1 MTYMKLLFVISLLTT
16 LTACNNQNKA
26 IELQFIEQE
35 AGVPAY
41 NTRMIITDDFLRIDD
56 GAEAK
61 DFILYDRKQRKI
73 SSITY
78 DNNRI
83 FEIVHRAITLKNPDD
98 LIWEHKEKEAKDAP
112 TIDGIKPSGHSFSAN
127 KQVCLQVMSAKGL
140 LEKARIALIEY
151 QTTLAGEHAMNLD
164 KTPKEQRIA
173 CDTALSIFH
182 ASDSL
187 KYGFPVIEWDSA
199 GHHRQLTNYTEN
211 KSVSPELFKIPEG
224 FESFS
229 LNK

>member
-1 MTYMKLLFVISLLTT
+1 MKLLSLISLFFVLTT
-16 LTACNNQNKA
+16 CNSKNSA
-26 IELQFIEQE
+26 IELYFTEQE

-41 NTRMIITDDFLRIDD
+41 KTRIIVTDDFLRMDD
-56 GAEAK
+56 GEESK

-78 DNNRI
+78 DNQRI
-83 FEIVHRAITLKNPDD
+83 FEITHREITLDKPDD
-98 LIWEHKEKEAKDAP
+98 LKWEHKEKEAESAP

-127 KQVCLQVMSAKGL
+127 NQVCLQIMAAKGL
-140 LEKARIALIEY
+140 LEKARVALMEY
-151 QTTLAGEHAMNLD
+151 QTTLAGEHAVNLN
-164 KTPKEQRIA
+164 KTPKNQQLA

-182 ASDSL
+182 ATDSL
-187 KYGFPVIEWDSA
+187 KYGFPIVEWDSA

-211 KSVSPELFKIPEG
+211 KDVSPDLFKIPEG